1 MEDIDAGNSNL
12 TEDELLEV
20 ITVLKRLSDKEI
32 RVSKYSACKYLNMSR
47 ANFDNK
53 VREGKIPKG
62 EKSPGFKELSWSKKE
77 LDDYIALERNS
88 NNQSL
93 LRKQQSKLAT
103 QATIKACLKAII
115 EFVEIIEYKNMPYD
129 NSEKTCN
136 TNI

>member
-1 MEDIDAGNSNL
+1 MEDIDAGDSNL

-93 LRKQQSKLAT
+93 LESYNRV
-103 QATIKACLKAII
+103 C
-115 EFVEIIEYKNMPYD
+115 
-129 NSEKTCN
+129 
-136 TNI
+136 